1 MTHAYVSGDIEVAG
15 TGTALVLRISGELD
29 ASSSALVES
38 AVMAALAS
46 ASSVILDVGELTFCD
61 SRGVAMFEAAR
72 VQATVSGATLV
83 VRNLGPP
90 VRRVFAIGDR
100 VRADRD
106 RISLRE
112 EPSEHAAS

>member
-1 MTHAYVSGDIEVAG
+1 MMHAYVRGAIEVAG
-15 TGTALVLRISGELD
+15 TGTVLVLRISGELD
-29 ASSSALVES
+29 ASNSASVEN

-46 ASSVILDVGELTFCD
+46 ASSVILDVGGLTFCD

-72 VQATVSGATLV
+72 VQASVSGATLV

-100 VRADRD
+100 FRADRD
-106 RISLRE
+106 DISE
-112 EPSEHAAS
+112 GSVAPV